1 MRKYLTTFGV
11 SCVGISAA
19 VLVLLA
25 SAAVS
30 RAGIVIVSNSS
41 NYKNNGSTAH
51 NSNAFKAESFDTG
64 NIGGPISFSQIQI
77 TLGLNFTGVNSAN
90 VYLYTANAGSG
101 LPATSGILIGTVSGT
116 GYGLDTVTFNS
127 TGLAQSLAANSAYA
141 IVIDTSGT
149 GGISATG
156 GAVGWE
162 YAGYSSTPT
171 PTTSG
176 IGTFFDPGAWDYVS
190 KTGWANTAS
199 GVTNQLRILDIEEV
213 PEVPMTGVAM
223 GLGAL
228 AIAASHTLRRKLC
241 VAGNV

>member
-176 IGTFFDPGAWDYVS
+176 IGTFFDRVLGIMSLKPAGQIPP
-190 KTGWANTAS
+190 S